1 MVRFRLIRL
10 IRLTRCAAR
19 IFHAPDLLRLP
30 DFWQRRG
37 TIFPCSGQNPAIAQG
52 AGAMIR
58 PSLHGA
64 GCRFTAAHP
73 LSAVIGSLSAT
84 DKQHDAVELLFR
96 RHCLNKGVYAKMD
109 AFRAV
114 CKGL

>member
-10 IRLTRCAAR
+10 IRLTAV
-19 IFHAPDLLRLP
+19 LP
-30 DFWQRRG
+30 DFSKRPICFG
-37 TIFPCSGQNPAIAQG
+37 CLISGNAGEGIFPCSGQSPAIAQG
-52 AGAMIR
+52 AVAMIR

-96 RHCLNKGVYAKMD
+96 RHCLNKGVCAKMD